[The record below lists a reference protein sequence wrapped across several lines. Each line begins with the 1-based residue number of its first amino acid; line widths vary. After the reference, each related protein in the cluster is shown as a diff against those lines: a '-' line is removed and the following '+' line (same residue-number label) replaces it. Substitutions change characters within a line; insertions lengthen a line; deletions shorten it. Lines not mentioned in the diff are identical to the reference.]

1 MGILSC
7 LDLEEKS
14 ETLYQCFI
22 NSTLDKIT
30 SYRLYGTLYTILYW
44 SDKSVQYRN
53 DHDRNSGTFKM
64 AEKYGRHYIKLCFLI
79 FCSIDNVILTSFG
92 LEVEDRF
99 YPRSI
104 STLGTIG
111 GLTVR
116 GFRLVISSRCFMYHV
131 LAAWGIFYMF
141 QKVYYPKHTKG

>member
-1 MGILSC
+1 MKKKTVIWHGYLVAWTLKKRVKRCTNVSLILPLIRSPPT
-7 LDLEEKS
+7 DYMA
-14 ETLYQCFI
+14 LY
-22 NSTLDKIT
+22 
-30 SYRLYGTLYTILYW
+30 ILYW

-53 DHDRNSGTFKM
+53 VHDRNSGTFKM

-104 STLGTIG
+104 LTLGTIG

-116 GFRLVISSRCFMYHV
+116 GFRLVIS
-131 LAAWGIFYMF
+131 
-141 QKVYYPKHTKG
+141 